1 MCKGWGNNL
10 QTLHRSH
17 LRGASTVSLEY
28 LNRMLCCTYI
38 ALCNVLL
45 LLGQQLEPKT
55 NSQQLDYGRGSM
67 HQILRLQATSKHS
80 SRSSR
85 PIPKSSFECDHVVSP
100 SRYKQISIIP
110 SDPLH
115 GKLSTVQCGWF
126 FFIFEMFNKFFL
138 SKDNFQRKREY

>member
-85 PIPKSSFECDHVVSP
+85 PIPKSSFECDHVVS
-100 SRYKQISIIP
+100 RYKQISIIP
-110 SDPLH
+110 LDPLA
-115 GKLSTVQCGWF
+115 GYPQCSV
-126 FFIFEMFNKFFL
+126 K
-138 SKDNFQRKREY
+138 FQRILVSLYFFSLQIK